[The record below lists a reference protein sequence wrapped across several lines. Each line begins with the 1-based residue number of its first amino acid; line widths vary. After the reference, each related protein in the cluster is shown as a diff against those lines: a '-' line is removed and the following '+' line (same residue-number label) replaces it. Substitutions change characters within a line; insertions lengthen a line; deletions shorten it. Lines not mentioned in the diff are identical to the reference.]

1 MGTKMRRVDKRE
13 GTFADREGSEPE
25 RNKETRNARLTSLKN
40 TEINLQINFK
50 QQFQNN
56 LIWHRLLKGI

>member
-1 MGTKMRRVDKRE
+1 MGTKMRRVVKRE
-13 GTFADREGSEPE
+13 GTLANQEGSEPE

-56 LIWHRLLKGI
+56 LICLGVIKKR